1 MKKEQKQKIPF
12 KILLYISLI
21 LCKKSDRII
30 VYMIFYLKKQRRL
43 ARKGLDEMSKYRRTR
58 INDEVT
64 RVMAEAIRTVKD
76 PRVAN
81 AIITITKAEVSGD
94 LKFAKIYFSVFGDEN
109 ESIKEIKTGLYSA
122 AGYLR
127 SYIARELNLRLT
139 PELSFEHDKGM
150 EHGAD
155 IMRLLKSIET
165 VKDESAEEVEEDE

>member
-1 MKKEQKQKIPF
+1 M
-12 KILLYISLI
+12 
-21 LCKKSDRII
+21 
-30 VYMIFYLKKQRRL
+30 
-43 ARKGLDEMSKYRRTR
+43 ARKGPRMSKYRRTR

-81 AIITITKAEVSGD
+81 SIITITKADVSGD
-94 LKFAKIYFSVFGDEN
+94 LKFAKIYFSVFGAEKED
-109 ESIKEIKTGLYSA
+109 IKAIKTGLYSA

-139 PELSFEHDKGM
+139 PELSFENDTAM

-155 IMRLLKSIET
+155 IMKLLKKIEDSKPQT
-165 VKDESAEEVEEDE
+165 GESEETEADDE

>member
-1 MKKEQKQKIPF
+1 
-12 KILLYISLI
+12 
-21 LCKKSDRII
+21 
-30 VYMIFYLKKQRRL
+30 
-43 ARKGLDEMSKYRRTR
+43 
-58 INDEVT
+58 
-64 RVMAEAIRTVKD
+64 MAEAIRTVKD

-81 AIITITKAEVSGD
+81 ATITITKAEVSGD

-109 ESIKEIKTGLYSA
+109 ESVKEIKTGLYSA

-165 VKDESAEEVEEDE
+165 AKDESAEEVEEDE